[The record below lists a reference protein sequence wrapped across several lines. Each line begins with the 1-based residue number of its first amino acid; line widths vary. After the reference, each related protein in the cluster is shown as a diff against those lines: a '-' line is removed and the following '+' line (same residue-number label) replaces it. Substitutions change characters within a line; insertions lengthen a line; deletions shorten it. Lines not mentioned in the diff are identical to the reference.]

1 MKDVVEV
8 IAKAIVDNPDEV
20 VVTEREEGRNL
31 VIELKVAQEDKTRV
45 IGKGGR
51 DADSIR
57 SIVNATSTKENKR
70 VYVKIVYQ
78 MQVI

>member
-1 MKDVVEV
+1 MKEIVEV

-51 DADSIR
+51 VADSIR

-70 VYVKIVYQ
+70 VYVKIV
-78 MQVI
+78 

>member
-1 MKDVVEV
+1 MKEVVEV

-51 DADSIR
+51 VADSIR
-57 SIVNATSTKENKR
+57 SIVNATATKENKR
-70 VYVKIVYQ
+70 VYVKIV
-78 MQVI
+78 

>member
-1 MKDVVEV
+1 MKEIVEV

-20 VVTEREEGRNL
+20 VVTKREEGRNL

-51 DADSIR
+51 VADSIR

-70 VYVKIVYQ
+70 VYVKIV
-78 MQVI
+78 

>member
-20 VVTEREEGRNL
+20 VVTEREEGKNL

-51 DADSIR
+51 VADSIR

-70 VYVKIVYQ
+70 VYVKIV
-78 MQVI
+78 

>member
-1 MKDVVEV
+1 MKEIVEV

-20 VVTEREEGRNL
+20 VVTEREEGRSL
-31 VIELKVAQEDKTRV
+31 VIELKVALEDKTRV

-51 DADSIR
+51 VADSIR

-70 VYVKIVYQ
+70 VYVKIV
-78 MQVI
+78 

>member
-1 MKDVVEV
+1 MKEIVEV

-51 DADSIR
+51 VADSIR

-70 VYVKIVYQ
+70 AYVKIV
-78 MQVI
+78 

>member
-1 MKDVVEV
+1 MKEIVEV

-31 VIELKVAQEDKTRV
+31 IIELKVAQEDKTRV

-51 DADSIR
+51 VADSIR

-70 VYVKIVYQ
+70 VYVKIV
-78 MQVI
+78 

>member
-1 MKDVVEV
+1 MKEVVEV

-20 VVTEREEGRNL
+20 VVTEREEGRSI
-31 VIELKVAQEDKTRV
+31 VIELKVADEDKTRV

-51 DADSIR
+51 VADSIR

-70 VYVKIVYQ
+70 VYVKIV
-78 MQVI
+78 

>member
-1 MKDVVEV
+1 MKEIVEV
-8 IAKAIVDNPDEV
+8 IAKAIVDNQDEV

-51 DADSIR
+51 VADSIR

-70 VYVKIVYQ
+70 VYVKIV
-78 MQVI
+78 

>member
-1 MKDVVEV
+1 MKEIVEV

-20 VVTEREEGRNL
+20 VVTEREEGKNL

-51 DADSIR
+51 VADSIR
-57 SIVNATSTKENKR
+57 SIVNATSTKDNKR
-70 VYVKIVYQ
+70 VYVKIV
-78 MQVI
+78 

>member
-1 MKDVVEV
+1 MTLLVNANCVV
-8 IAKAIVDNPDEV
+8 NSG
-20 VVTEREEGRNL
+20 EGRNL

-51 DADSIR
+51 VADSIR

-70 VYVKIVYQ
+70 VYVKIV
-78 MQVI
+78 

>member
-1 MKDVVEV
+1 MKEIVEV

-51 DADSIR
+51 VADSIR
-57 SIVNATSTKENKR
+57 PIVNATSTKENKR
-70 VYVKIVYQ
+70 VYVKIV
-78 MQVI
+78 

>member
-1 MKDVVEV
+1 MKELVE
-8 IAKAIVDNPDEV
+8 ILAKALVDSPDEV
-20 VVTEREEGRNL
+20 VVTEHEDAKGS

-51 DADSIR
+51 VADSIR

-70 VYVKIVYQ
+70 VYVKIV
-78 MQVI
+78 

>member
-1 MKDVVEV
+1 MKEIVEV

-20 VVTEREEGRNL
+20 VVNEREEGRNL

-51 DADSIR
+51 VADSIR

-70 VYVKIVYQ
+70 VYVKIV
-78 MQVI
+78 

>member
-20 VVTEREEGRNL
+20 VVTEREEGRSI
-31 VIELKVAQEDKTRV
+31 VIELKVADEDKTRV

-51 DADSIR
+51 VADSIR

-70 VYVKIVYQ
+70 VYVKIV
-78 MQVI
+78 

>member
-1 MKDVVEV
+1 MKEIVEV

-20 VVTEREEGRNL
+20 VVTEREEGRSI
-31 VIELKVAQEDKTRV
+31 VIELKVATEDKTRV

-51 DADSIR
+51 VADSIR

-70 VYVKIVYQ
+70 VYVKIV
-78 MQVI
+78 

>member
-1 MKDVVEV
+1 MKEIVEV
-8 IAKAIVDNPDEV
+8 IAKAIVDNTDEV

-51 DADSIR
+51 VADSIR

-70 VYVKIVYQ
+70 VYVKIV
-78 MQVI
+78 

>member
-1 MKDVVEV
+1 MEELVEV
-8 IAKAIVDNPDEV
+8 IAKALVDNPDEV
-20 VVTEREEGRNL
+20 VVTETVKEKAI

-51 DADSIR
+51 VADSIR

-70 VYVKIVYQ
+70 VYVKIV
-78 MQVI
+78 

>member
-1 MKDVVEV
+1 MKEVVEV

-51 DADSIR
+51 VADSIR

-70 VYVKIVYQ
+70 VYVKIV
-78 MQVI
+78 

>member
-1 MKDVVEV
+1 MKEVVEV

-20 VVTEREEGRNL
+20 VVTEREEGKNL

-51 DADSIR
+51 VADSIR

-70 VYVKIVYQ
+70 VYVKIV
-78 MQVI
+78 

>member
-1 MKDVVEV
+1 MKEIVEV

-20 VVTEREEGRNL
+20 VVTEREEGKNL

-51 DADSIR
+51 VADSIR

-70 VYVKIVYQ
+70 VYVKIV
-78 MQVI
+78 

>member
-1 MKDVVEV
+1 MKEIVEV
-8 IAKAIVDNPDEV
+8 IAKAIVDHPDEV
-20 VVTEREEGRNL
+20 VVTEREEGKNL

-51 DADSIR
+51 VADSIR

-70 VYVKIVYQ
+70 VYVKIV
-78 MQVI
+78 

>member
-1 MKDVVEV
+1 MKEIVEV
-8 IAKAIVDNPDEV
+8 IAKAIVDNPNEV
-20 VVTEREEGRNL
+20 VVTEREEGKNL

-51 DADSIR
+51 VADSIR

-70 VYVKIVYQ
+70 VYVKIV
-78 MQVI
+78 

>member
-1 MKDVVEV
+1 MKEVVEV

-20 VVTEREEGRNL
+20 VVTEREEGRSI
-31 VIELKVAQEDKTRV
+31 VIELKVATEDKTRV

-51 DADSIR
+51 VADSIR

-70 VYVKIVYQ
+70 VYVKIV
-78 MQVI
+78 